1 VRYPVD
7 KRVLVIYW
15 GLDRMGSPSSEVAAD
30 RFFGS
35 LAYLLPI
42 ADVYFFGLFVFK
54 QFPIVERL
62 YQPLA
67 PLLAINN
74 NQIGSLVLFFGLY
87 VGVVINPRISRFI
100 RFNVLQAILIGIL
113 LSLCGLLLQYVL
125 LPVIGIGALTQVLMN
140 VVFYGTFAMAGYGI
154 VMSALGKY
162 TEIPQLSETAQ
173 MQIDRY

>member
-1 VRYPVD
+1 
-7 KRVLVIYW
+7 
-15 GLDRMGSPSSEVAAD
+15 MSSQSSATAAD

-42 ADVYFFGLFVFK
+42 ADVYFFGLFVFRE
-54 QFPIVERL
+54 FPIIEQL

-87 VGVVINPRISRFI
+87 VGVVVNPQISRFI

-113 LSLCGLLLQYVL
+113 ISLCGLLLRYVL
-125 LPVIGIGALTQVLMN
+125 LPIIGMGAVTQVLMN

-154 VMSALGKY
+154 FMSALGKY
-162 TEIPQLSETAQ
+162 TEIPQLSDTAQ

>member
-1 VRYPVD
+1 
-7 KRVLVIYW
+7 
-15 GLDRMGSPSSEVAAD
+15 MSSQSVETAAD

-42 ADVYFFGLFVFK
+42 ADVYFFGLFVFR
-54 QFPIVERL
+54 QFPIIEQL

-67 PLLAINN
+67 PLLAVNN
-74 NQIGSLVLFFGLY
+74 SQIGGLLLFFGLY

-100 RFNVLQAILIGIL
+100 RFNVLQSILIGIL
-113 LSLCGLLLQYVL
+113 ISLCGLILQYVL
-125 LPVIGIGALTQVLMN
+125 LPIMGMGALTQVLMN
-140 VVFYGTFAMAGYGI
+140 VVFYGTIAMAGYGI

-173 MQIDRY
+173 IQVDRY

>member
-1 VRYPVD
+1 
-7 KRVLVIYW
+7 
-15 GLDRMGSPSSEVAAD
+15 MSSQSSETAAD

-54 QFPIVERL
+54 QFPIVEQL

-74 NQIGSLVLFFGLY
+74 NQIASLALFFGLY
-87 VGVVINPRISRFI
+87 VGVVVNPQISRFI

-113 LSLCGLLLQYVL
+113 ISLCGLILQYVL
-125 LPVIGIGALTQVLMN
+125 LPILGMGVLTQVLMN
-140 VVFYGTFAMAGYGI
+140 VVFYGTVAMAGYGI
-154 VMSALGKY
+154 VMSAFGKY

-173 MQIDRY
+173 IQVDRY